1 MSDWGGTHSGYTGIN
16 AGQGVYPSSKA
27 VVYNTKIRSDMDQPG
42 GISFGDSYNS
52 SFFGRNITAN
62 VNNGSVAIERVDD
75 MCRRVMTPYFYL
87 KQNEYPPIDGSEP
100 ALQGNDRESMQLG
113 ILELRL

>member
-16 AGQGVYPSSKA
+16 AGQGKNRLISTVENST
-27 VVYNTKIRSDMDQPG
+27 NGCSDMDQPG
-42 GISFGDSYNS
+42 GISFGDSYNA

-62 VNNGSVAIERVDD
+62 VNNGSVSIDRVDD

-100 ALQGNDRESMQLG
+100 ALQGNDRKLIECEMLTM
-113 ILELRL
+113 RV